1 MNKSNE
7 KKRQNI
13 NKLEFLSIDKKKNNE
28 DIAMAEEILNKVTE
42 TTESQVENM
51 DKKDMQENDNENA
64 STKNNII

>member
-1 MNKSNE
+1 
-7 KKRQNI
+7 
-13 NKLEFLSIDKKKNNE
+13 
-28 DIAMAEEILNKVTE
+28 MAEEILNKVTE